1 MFRKYLTMIVV
12 AVFVCGSLFAQKPG
26 RRTPAPKDKGSE
38 ALIDAGDKL
47 ADERKWNEAIDAY
60 LLATRVDPQS
70 ADAYVGLGDAYM
82 GVGKWTEALAAYKKA
97 VVLNPQ
103 SADAQYA
110 LGDAYNTM
118 RMHGD
123 AFAPL
128 VKAIQLD
135 PAFAEAYYGIGY
147 AYLTGQQY
155 EKSLSF
161 LSSAIRLKPDYE
173 DAHYGLAVVYL
184 NLGNQKGLDD
194 ERKRLVALK
203 SGLVKKLDSDI
214 DKFEPPV
221 SAVLPSSGPAPSD
234 APGASEPT
242 KKRTPSADLS
252 AKKKASAPNDQ
263 NSFELAFWESIKN
276 SKDPEDFNYYLRK
289 YPNGEFAA
297 LARIRAGQSN
307 STAPTMTPSATPM
320 VVGVAPMPR
329 VAPDQNGLG
338 QRPELAIQAP
348 QTVGLRT
355 VGEQK
360 PELYVQ
366 KGHSAR
372 VQALAFSPDGRML
385 ASGSDDLTIKFWEVA
400 TGKEL
405 KTLVG
410 HTADVIFLVFSPDGK
425 RLASAAKGQEAI
437 TLWDVRTGKELLA
450 IEGVPG
456 DVYQLQFSPDG
467 KSLVSGSYDGVVK
480 MWDLA
485 TGKELRTFQ
494 TAEEGS
500 SIRSLAFSADGELLA
515 SGDVLG
521 FVEVWVVSTGKKVR
535 TLQGTDATP
544 VSLKMREDLNL
555 VNTKFMDSVDAVVF
569 DREGK
574 TLTTVAANAIR
585 RFEVASGKLLAEISR
600 ENKYG
605 IRQAAANPSNMSVA
619 YAERGYADIG
629 HLPVR
634 VLDLTSGKA
643 LSTFMAEEEVESV
656 ALSGDG
662 RILACGGFHVG
673 SITLVDAG
681 TGKQIRTLKGHT
693 LDISVLAVSDAGSV
707 IAVGEQEGFIQLW
720 STSLG
725 QVKPLTDQDSVGS
738 STDGN
743 LMSLALSKD
752 GKTLAAGTSK
762 QTIKLWD
769 VESSRLIA
777 ALKNSET
784 PTGAV
789 DDNFLVAF
797 APDNKTLISVESQ
810 QKLNVVRSWD
820 IVSGKELKAV
830 TFEASRNRSVISPDT
845 RALAVIDD
853 HDVELWDLQTGKQIQ
868 SLKGHSTDVTHLAF
882 SADSK
887 TIATVSEDSA
897 RVWEVET
904 GKELRTLKGLSIA
917 FVAFSDDGRLLTAD
931 RPGKAIRLW
940 DVRTGNELTTI
951 SLNNDLVV
959 PLKLGADGATLVG
972 ISLSGRVTLFDVK
985 SGKTLASFVALD
997 ERDWVA
1003 FTPDGRFD
1011 GSPDGIKLL
1020 HYVQDNKA
1028 IPLDEQ
1034 FYTPKLLQRVLAREA
1049 TPSGRN

>member
-1 MFRKYLTMIVV
+1 MFRKYLAMIVL
-12 AVFVCGSLFAQKPG
+12 AAFVCGTLFAQKPG

-38 ALIDAGDKL
+38 ALIDAGEKL
-47 ADERKWNEAIDAY
+47 ADDRKWNEAIDAY
-60 LLATRVDPQS
+60 LLATRVDPQN
-70 ADAYVGLGDAYM
+70 ADAYVGLGNAYM
-82 GVGKWTEALAAYKKA
+82 GAGKWTEALAAYNKA
-97 VVLNPQ
+97 VALDPQ

-123 AFAPL
+123 AFGPL

-135 PAFAEAYYGIGY
+135 PTFAEAYSGIGY
-147 AYLTGQQY
+147 AYLSGKQY

-161 LSSAIRLKPDYE
+161 LGSATRLKPDYE
-173 DAHYGLAVVYL
+173 DAHYGLAVAYL

-203 SGLVKKLDSDI
+203 SDLVKKLDSDI
-214 DKFEPPV
+214 AKFEPPL
-221 SAVLPSSGPAPSD
+221 SAVLPSSVA
-234 APGASEPT
+234 
-242 KKRTPSADLS
+242 SADQS
-252 AKKKASAPNDQ
+252 AKKKAAAPNDP

-289 YPNGEFAA
+289 YPDGKFAA
-297 LARIRAGQSN
+297 LARIRTGQSN
-307 STAPTMTPSATPM
+307 STPPTIVA
-320 VVGVAPMPR
+320 GVAPMPR

-355 VGEQK
+355 VGQQK

-366 KGHSAR
+366 KGHSGR
-372 VQALAFSPDGRML
+372 VQALAFSADGRML
-385 ASGSDDLTIKFWEVA
+385 ASGSDDLTIRFWEVA

-410 HTADVIFLVFSPDGK
+410 HTANVIFLAFSPDGK
-425 RLASAAKGQEAI
+425 RLVSAAKGQEAI
-437 TLWDVRTGKELLA
+437 TLWDVSTGKELGA
-450 IEGVPG
+450 IEGVRG

-467 KSLVSGSYDGVVK
+467 KLLVSGSYDGVIK

-485 TGKELRTFQ
+485 TGKELRTF
-494 TAEEGS
+494 AEGGS

-521 FVEVWVVSTGKKVR
+521 FVEVWTVSTGKKVK

-544 VSLKMREDLNL
+544 VALKMREDLN
-555 VNTKFMDSVDAVVF
+555 VANTKFMDSVDAVVF

-585 RFEVASGKLLAEISR
+585 RFEITSGKLLAEISR
-600 ENKYG
+600 DNKYG
-605 IRQAAANPSNMSVA
+605 IRQMAATPTKASVA
-619 YAERGYADIG
+619 YAERGYADIAP
-629 HLPVR
+629 LPVR
-634 VLDLTSGKA
+634 VLDLTSGKT

-662 RILACGGFHVG
+662 QILACSSVHAGT
-673 SITLVDAG
+673 ITLVDAG

-693 LDISVLAVSDAGSV
+693 LDISVLAVSDAGNV
-707 IAVGEQEGFIQLW
+707 IAVGEQQGYIQLW
-720 STSLG
+720 NTSLG
-725 QVKPLTDQDSVGS
+725 DVKPLTEGDSF
-738 STDGN
+738 TDGN
-743 LMSLALSKD
+743 LVSLAWSKD
-752 GKTLAAGTSK
+752 GKSLAAGTSK

-777 ALKNSET
+777 TLKNSQT

-797 APDNKTLISVESQ
+797 APDNKTLMSVESQ
-810 QKLNVVRSWD
+810 KKLNVVRSWD
-820 IVSGKELKAV
+820 IESGKELKAV
-830 TFEASRNRSVISPDT
+830 TFEASRNRSRISPDT
-845 RALAVIDD
+845 SALAVIDD
-853 HDVELWDLQTGKQIQ
+853 DDVGLWDLQTGKQIQ
-868 SLKGHSTDVTHLAF
+868 SLKGHSTEVTHLAF

-897 RVWEVET
+897 KVWEVET
-904 GKELRTLKGLSIA
+904 GKELRTLKGLSLA

-931 RPGKAIRLW
+931 RQGKAIRLW

-959 PLKLGADGATLVG
+959 PLKLGADGAALVG
-972 ISLSGRVTLFDVK
+972 ISLSGSVTLFDVK

-1028 IPLDEQ
+1028 IPLDSVLEQ